1 MKYSLV
7 IIGFLFAAASPA
19 PRNTER
25 WVVSAQSELIIR
37 GTTNVNDFVCRTGF
51 NDVRD
56 TLELLLANKDCPIIF
71 SRNAMIIPVA
81 SFDCGN
87 QMITKDFQETLSAN
101 RYPELTL
108 RFVSIEEQVPGVASG
123 SVAGV
128 VEITLT
134 GTTRSYSVL
143 YSLAGNGDR
152 SVSLVG
158 KQDVCFSD
166 FNLNAPRKMMG
177 LIKVQDDLEVEFRLH
192 LQKL

>member
-7 IIGFLFAAASPA
+7 IVAFLFAAASPV

-51 NDVRD
+51 KYVRD
-56 TLELLLANKDCPIIF
+56 TLELLLSNKDCPIIF

-87 QMITKDFQETLSAN
+87 QMITKDFQETLNAN
-101 RYPELTL
+101 RYPYLTL
-108 RFVSIEEQVPGVASG
+108 RFVSIEEKVPVVASG

-134 GTTRSYSVL
+134 GTTKFYSVL
-143 YSLAGNGDR
+143 YSLAGNGDS